1 MLECGGG
8 LAQDVITTVGQVSL
22 LNQPGWL
29 LIVGCWL
36 VLAQDV
42 ITTVGQVGL
51 LFVHCSVV
59 RWVSYISLV
68 YLVFTVSHELY
79 SPIYELEW

>member
-1 MLECGGG
+1 MPSGEPSQSAWL
-8 LAQDVITTVGQVSL
+8 VVGC
-22 LNQPGWL
+22 WL
-29 LIVGCWL
+29 LVVGCWLLVVGCWL

-42 ITTVGQVGL
+42 ITTVGQVSL

-68 YLVFTVSHELY
+68 YLDFVVSPYLY
-79 SPIYELEW
+79 SPIYVLEW